1 MLAEEKW
8 ACAILLLPLQPILL
22 HCVKSELCG
31 VSYKLFTHPRN
42 TTLKEFLEFDKNH
55 NFET

>member
-31 VSYKLFTHPRN
+31 GSYKLFTNPKN
-42 TTLKEFLEFDKNH
+42 TTLKHLEFDKNH